1 MKRTIRRLILLTAA
15 LAILACG
22 SAYALTAEIGETFV
36 SATAQ
41 LQPRKLPAMGNAPVT
56 LSNIT
61 RIGTKD
67 GSPAPALKT
76 MQFLLDK
83 NGTIDTKG
91 VPTCTIAKLEGT
103 TPNQARKKCAGALV
117 GTGTGKAQVNMP
129 GQPKTTIKSP
139 LSFFNGPPS
148 GGKPTL
154 IVHAWETIPT
164 PQALL
169 VPITIERVKDGR
181 YGYRAKVEIPEIAG
195 GYGAATLAEAT
206 IGVTRTVHG
215 KKVGYLNA
223 HCSGGR
229 LQVFGTLTF
238 ANGDYF
244 PATLTSPCHTPS

>member
-1 MKRTIRRLILLTAA
+1 MGKSIRRLIILTAA
-15 LAILACG
+15 LALLACG

-36 SATAQ
+36 SATAT
-41 LQPRKLPAMGNAPVT
+41 LTPRTLPPKGNAPVT

-76 MQFLLDK
+76 MEFLLDK

-91 VPTCTIAKLEGT
+91 LPTCTIAKLEGT
-103 TPNQARKKCAGALV
+103 TTSQARKKCAGALV
-117 GTGTGKAQVNMP
+117 GTGVGKAQVNLP
-129 GQPKTTIKSP
+129 GQAPKTMTSP

-154 IVHAWETIPT
+154 IVHAYETIPS
-164 PQALL
+164 PQPLL
-169 VPITIERVKDGR
+169 VPITIERVKHGR
-181 YGYRAKVEIPEIAG
+181 YGYRAKVEVPQIAG
-195 GYGAATLAEAT
+195 GFGAATLAEAT
-206 IGVTRTVHG
+206 IGATRKVGG

-223 HCSGGR
+223 HCVGGR

-238 ANGDYF
+238 QDGDYF
-244 PATLTSPCHTPS
+244 PATLTSPCHSPS

>member
-1 MKRTIRRLILLTAA
+1 MTKKIRRLILLTAA
-15 LAILACG
+15 LALVACG
-22 SAYALTAEIGETFV
+22 TAYALTAEIGETFV
-36 SATAQ
+36 SATAK
-41 LQPRKLPAMGNAPVT
+41 LEPRALPAKGNAPVT

-67 GSPAPALKT
+67 GSATPPLKT
-76 MQFLLDK
+76 MEFLLDR

-91 VPTCTIAKLEGT
+91 LPTCTIAKLEGT
-103 TPNQARKKCAGALV
+103 TTAQARKKCAAAMV
-117 GTGTGKAQVNMP
+117 GTGVGKAQINMP
-129 GQPKTTIKSP
+129 GQPRKTMTSQ

-154 IVHAWETIPT
+154 IVHAWETIPS

-169 VPITIERVKDGR
+169 VPITIERVKHGR
-181 YGYRAKVEIPEIAG
+181 YGYRAKVEVPEIAG

-206 IGVTRTVHG
+206 IGATRKVGG

-223 HCSGGR
+223 HCNGGR
-229 LQVFGTLTF
+229 LQVYGTLTF
-238 ANGDYF
+238 VDGDYF